1 MRKPD
6 KSRCLS
12 AVRHIESREVPFQED
27 EFEASVAAKIL
38 GRPLPMVRSY
48 ELPVEDYVALNLECG
63 NDLIHFANV
72 WELGRKNVFDSEG
85 RKHYI
90 DGTIKTRSDLRHVR
104 SPDVGFV
111 RQRIEE
117 LLEAIEGTG
126 FGVKYTP
133 NQPPFIVTTAMG
145 YEHCYTC
152 MITDPGFIH
161 DFQRRVDEY
170 CLRELEAAL
179 AYPIDAVQLGAVLCT
194 KSGPMFSRA
203 MIEEFEYP
211 SLRARIELVKRRG
224 LPVHFHTDGNVT
236 SLIPDFIEM
245 GIDVLNPI
253 EPCDGEQDIYW
264 IKETYGDR
272 IALHGNIDLAGVLA
286 YGTPD
291 EVQQDVVRHLERLAA
306 GGGYICAS
314 SHNITEAVPVEN
326 LYAMRDAVL
335 SFEFERT
342 GTGPRAEAAK
352 RT

>member
-1 MRKPD
+1 MRLPD
-6 KSRCLS
+6 KNRYLA
-12 AVRHIESREVPFQED
+12 AVRHIESEEIPFQED
-27 EFEASVAAKIL
+27 EIEASVAAKML

-48 ELPVEDYVALNLECG
+48 ELPVEDYVALNMECG
-63 NDLIHFANV
+63 NDLVFFADV
-72 WELGRKNVFDSEG
+72 WELGRKNVFDPDG
-85 RKHYI
+85 RKHYV
-90 DGTIKTRSDLRHVR
+90 DGTIKTRSDLRQVR
-104 SPDVGFV
+104 SPDVASV

-145 YEHCYTC
+145 YEDCYTC

-170 CLRELEAAL
+170 CMRELETAL

-211 SLRARIELVKRRG
+211 SLRARIELIKGRG

-245 GIDVLNPI
+245 GMDVLNPI

-272 IALHGNIDLAGVLA
+272 IALHGNIDLSGVLA
-286 YGTPD
+286 CGTP
-291 EVQQDVVRHLERLAA
+291 QQVEADVMEHLERLAA
-306 GGGYICAS
+306 GGGYLCAS

-326 LYAMRDAVL
+326 FYAMRDAVL
-335 SFEFERT
+335 KFKFEHKDT
-342 GTGPRAEAAK
+342 DAK
-352 RT
+352 TE